1 MMLPLIVLIIVNGG
15 KDVLKNV
22 DIARGIQMWK
32 TSASRPR
39 AEGTLSAHQPETI
52 AEEVL

>member
-1 MMLPLIVLIIVNGG
+1 MLILPEEYKCG
-15 KDVLKNV
+15 
-22 DIARGIQMWK
+22 K

-52 AEEVL
+52 AEEVLQALKKTNK

>member
-1 MMLPLIVLIIVNGG
+1 MLIMPEENKCG
-15 KDVLKNV
+15 
-22 DIARGIQMWK
+22 K

-52 AEEVL
+52 AEEVLYVLKKIKEVI